1 MARPECNELRAYHKS
16 YYFGTFTDDNNEDG
30 VTLTAAAVRF
40 WFWLTAEP
48 VVDPNAWERS
58 IINVFTDNLVSEI
71 EHQIIWACHIIVFVL
86 FLSSFVLLVFMSY
99 NIVFTF
105 IKVYSCFAEVWS
117 NMTIKLITGKRKP
130 SGPNLRIKDQSI
142 VKRHL
147 LENWKLHVVLYWIDK
162 DWPAS
167 PIKNINIRSLCLAAF
182 FPCHIRNKQWNP
194 CKE

>member
-1 MARPECNELRAYHKS
+1 MRMELRWQQLPLDFDFDWQQS
-16 YYFGTFTDDNNEDG
+16 Q
-30 VTLTAAAVRF
+30 
-40 WFWLTAEP
+40 WLTQTRHHN
-48 VVDPNAWERS
+48 VLWFKWERS